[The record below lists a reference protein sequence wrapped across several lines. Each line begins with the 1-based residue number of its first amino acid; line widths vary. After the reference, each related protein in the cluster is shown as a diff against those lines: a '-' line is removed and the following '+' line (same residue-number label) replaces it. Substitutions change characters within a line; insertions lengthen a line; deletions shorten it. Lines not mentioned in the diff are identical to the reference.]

1 MKLGLYDRNLWCLG
15 YSQCLNFYYFS
26 DRHACNPEKENFSGQ
41 KVHRHLEFRNQMG
54 SVTLEIEIGDRIDT
68 IVCSPVQA
76 AIINYCSEREISTVE
91 EISKE
96 SMFHP
101 VMTSL

>member
-1 MKLGLYDRNLWCLG
+1 MVPRI
-15 YSQCLNFYYFS
+15 FS
-26 DRHACNPEKENFSGQ
+26 TTLFLTNMLVIRKKENFSGQ

-54 SVTLEIEIGDRIDT
+54 SVTLEIEIGDRVDT

-96 SMFHP
+96 SIFHP
-101 VMTSL
+101 TVTSL

>member
-1 MKLGLYDRNLWCLG
+1 MLVIRKSESFR
-15 YSQCLNFYYFS
+15 
-26 DRHACNPEKENFSGQ
+26 GQ

-54 SVTLEIEIGDRIDT
+54 SVTLEIEIGDRVDT

-96 SMFHP
+96 SIW
-101 VMTSL
+101 TRL

>member
-1 MKLGLYDRNLWCLG
+1 MTIDNP
-15 YSQCLNFYYFS
+15 SQASFS
-26 DRHACNPEKENFSGQ
+26 DQ

-54 SVTLEIEIGDRIDT
+54 SVTIEIEIGDRVDT

-91 EISKE
+91 EISKA
-96 SMFHP
+96 SI
-101 VMTSL
+101 